1 MKLIF
6 PGFFLAI
13 VASISGCVSESPASL
28 NPAQSDST
36 SAISKDVKFLNFSYT
51 TPRGM
56 LSETADEYSNPI
68 LPGFYPDPSIT
79 KKGDDYYLT
88 TSSFGYTPSLPIFHS
103 KNLTDW
109 SLIGYALNRESQMD
123 FAGASMSQGIFAPT
137 LRYHDGLFY
146 LITTSVGHGGNFI
159 IKASNPVGPW
169 SEPIWLPEVGGID
182 PDLFFDEDGR
192 IYIAHN
198 DAPPEKPLY
207 DGHRAIWLWE
217 YDPIKKKVLPKS
229 QKLLVNGGVDI
240 SQQPIWIEGPH
251 IYKVNGWY
259 YLSCAEGGT
268 GPQHSQVI
276 FRSRSLD
283 DPFVSYSENPI
294 LTQRDLAYPR
304 PHAIENAGHADFIET
319 ENGEWW
325 AVFLGTRPYETD
337 LHNTGRDTFL
347 LPVEWKNG
355 WPHILPKNTPV
366 PVQVPR
372 PANTVK
378 ENGVQFYDW
387 TDDFDGTAL
396 GLRWQTLRT
405 FDRHWLS
412 LSEGTLVI
420 TPQSAPLYSKDA
432 VSYLG
437 VHQAAMSFSAS
448 TTLLLPSDA
457 GVSVGLA
464 AFQNS
469 DFHYFLG
476 LRRDADGYV
485 GFVEQVNSGEVIT
498 VFETVLPISAN
509 KPVELKIKGNG
520 ALIEFSYKQGEK
532 WKVMGEPQDAT
543 LLSSQRAGGFVG
555 TTIGP
560 HARK

>member
-159 IKASNPVGPW
+159 ITASNPAGPW

-283 DPFVSYSENPI
+283 DPFVPYSENPI

-325 AVFLGTRPYETD
+325 AVFLGTRPYERD
-337 LHNTGRDTFL
+337 LHNTCLLYTSPSPRDR
-347 LPVEWKNG
+347 G
-355 WPHILPKNTPV
+355 
-366 PVQVPR
+366 
-372 PANTVK
+372 
-378 ENGVQFYDW
+378 
-387 TDDFDGTAL
+387 
-396 GLRWQTLRT
+396 
-405 FDRHWLS
+405 
-412 LSEGTLVI
+412 
-420 TPQSAPLYSKDA
+420 
-432 VSYLG
+432 
-437 VHQAAMSFSAS
+437 
-448 TTLLLPSDA
+448 
-457 GVSVGLA
+457 
-464 AFQNS
+464 
-469 DFHYFLG
+469 
-476 LRRDADGYV
+476 
-485 GFVEQVNSGEVIT
+485 
-498 VFETVLPISAN
+498 
-509 KPVELKIKGNG
+509 
-520 ALIEFSYKQGEK
+520 
-532 WKVMGEPQDAT
+532 
-543 LLSSQRAGGFVG
+543 
-555 TTIGP
+555 
-560 HARK
+560 